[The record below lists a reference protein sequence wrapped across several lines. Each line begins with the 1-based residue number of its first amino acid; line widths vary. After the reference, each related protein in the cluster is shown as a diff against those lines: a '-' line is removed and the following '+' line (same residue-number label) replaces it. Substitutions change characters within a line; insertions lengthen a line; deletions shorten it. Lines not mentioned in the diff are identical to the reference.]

1 MENNLENGVA
11 PEMETPEVQP
21 VEAQPV
27 EAQPV
32 EAQPVAETPAAAQ
45 DFTATLNKTLE
56 KGKELGKELL
66 EKSGPVLEKAKNLPR
81 KVWMIA
87 GAAVVAV
94 IALIVV
100 LSLLG
105 NTYKTPVEN
114 AEKLLNAKSV
124 DDIVDGIPSLLN
136 GFGESEV
143 EDILRIIKKTE
154 TYEDAMQNAED
165 AFEDAVEDMEDE
177 YGDNYKIE
185 INIDDK
191 EELEREDVRAF
202 RDKLRNI
209 GELKEKLEDI
219 DSDDIEDMAEDL
231 DIRESQVKDLIENL
245 EDFCKLCKSADVE
258 EGYELSLII
267 TMDGSELDEP
277 EEEEMTVNVFKV
289 DGRWVPDV
297 FSLISGFG
305 LNIGSLVSSLG

>member
-1 MENNLENGVA
+1 MENNLENGV
-11 PEMETPEVQP
+11 TPEAEVQQP

-27 EAQPV
+27 EVQQPV
-32 EAQPVAETPAAAQ
+32 EAQPAATAP
-45 DFTATLNKTLE
+45 DFAATVNKTLE

-66 EKSGPVLEKAKNLPR
+66 EKSGPVLEKAKALPR
-81 KVWMIA
+81 KIWIMA
-87 GAAVVAV
+87 GAAAVVV

-100 LSLLG
+100 LSMLG
-105 NTYKTPVEN
+105 NTYKTPVQA
-114 AEKLLNAKSV
+114 AEKLLNEKSV
-124 DDIVDGIPSLLN
+124 EDIIDGVPALLN

-154 TYEDAMQNAED
+154 TYEDAMQDAED
-165 AFEDAVEDMEDE
+165 SFEDTIEDLKDE
-177 YGDNYKIE
+177 YGNNYKIK
-185 INIDDK
+185 IIIDDK
-191 EELEREDVRAF
+191 EELEKEDVRAF

-209 GELKEKLEDI
+209 GELKENLEDI

-231 DIRESQVKDLIENL
+231 GIRESQAKDLIENL

-258 EGYELSLII
+258 EGYELSLILE
-267 TMDGSELDEP
+267 MDGSELDEP
-277 EEEEMTVNVFKV
+277 EEEELTVNVFKV

-305 LNIGSLVSSLG
+305 MNIGGLVSSLG

>member
-1 MENNLENGVA
+1 MENTYENGA
-11 PEMETPEVQP
+11 TPETEATEVQQP
-21 VEAQPV
+21 VEEQPVAVQQPV
-27 EAQPV
+27 EEQP
-32 EAQPVAETPAAAQ
+32 AEAAQ
-45 DFTATLNKTLE
+45 DISATLNKALE

-66 EKSGPVLEKAKNLPR
+66 EKSGPVLEKAKALPR
-81 KVWMIA
+81 KIWIIA

-105 NTYKTPVEN
+105 NTYKTPVQTAEN
-114 AEKLLNAKSV
+114 LLNEKSIE
-124 DDIVDGIPSLLN
+124 DIIDGVPALLN
-136 GFGESEV
+136 GFGESEA

-154 TYEDAMQNAED
+154 TYEDVMQEAED
-165 AFEDAVEDMEDE
+165 SFEDAIEDLEDE
-177 YGDNYKIE
+177 YGDNYKIK
-185 INIDDK
+185 IAIDDK
-191 EELEREDVRAF
+191 EELEKEDVRAF
-202 RDKLRNI
+202 RDKLRDVA
-209 GELKEKLEDI
+209 ELK
-219 DSDDIEDMAEDL
+219 DSLKDLDGDDIEDMAEDL
-231 DIRESQVKDLIENL
+231 GISESKAEDLIKNL

-267 TMDGSELDEP
+267 TIDGSEVDEP

-305 LNIGSLVSSLG
+305 MNIGSLVSSLG